1 MDFGLILSF
10 VVPSDIENA
19 LARRQEFKNAA
30 LLAKRTG
37 DQAKALQFV
46 RLVKVYH
53 AFIFLFSLE
62 RYFQMFYSVFLGL

>member
-1 MDFGLILSF
+1 LGLILSF

-19 LARRQEFKNAA
+19 LARRQELKNAA
-30 LLAKRTG
+30 LQAKRTG

-53 AFIFLFSLE
+53 AFIFISSLRTIFSTC
-62 RYFQMFYSVFLGL
+62 FIVCF